1 MFKVWARK
9 LQVGQTKIALTVNT
23 STTTEQVLS
32 SLYGRDRTIMNRFI
46 NKTLYFQASKY
57 IILLFIKILSKIKL

>member
-23 STTTEQVLS
+23 STTTEQVFNS
-32 SLYGRDRTIMNRFI
+32 
-46 NKTLYFQASKY
+46 AH
-57 IILLFIKILSKIKL
+57 